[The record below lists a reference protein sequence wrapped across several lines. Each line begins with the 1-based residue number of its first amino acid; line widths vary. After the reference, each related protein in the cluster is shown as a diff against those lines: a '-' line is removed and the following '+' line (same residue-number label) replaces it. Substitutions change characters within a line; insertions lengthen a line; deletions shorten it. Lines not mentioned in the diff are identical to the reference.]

1 MSTQQQYFLDV
12 EQVYKWWSVFHEEGE
27 VCEVRCIDA
36 NKVAPI
42 LSGYYKNVDNIIRD
56 ISKVSL
62 DERYQIY
69 FVLNKIKDECY
80 DRKQC
85 EHIMSKAANTT
96 NDKDIEG
103 IKWIFLDF
111 DANHSAGIGSTDAQ
125 VELAKQ
131 KAHEVCKFL
140 RDNGFSKPV
149 VGMSGNGFHTFLRVN
164 LANNEESEQLIKR
177 FTSALGMLFSDD
189 NIKIDPAVK
198 NAARLAK
205 IFGSMARK
213 GRNSKERP
221 WRYSKLIQIPDE
233 IIPNDKAYIQKIAD
247 MFPDEKPA
255 PTRENN
261 FGKEPFDIV
270 SFLDKHGL
278 EYRTVST
285 GLGTRYILKECPF
298 DSTHH
303 DPDSMVFQH
312 TNGAL
317 EFKCFH
323 SSCDHYHWKEFRLHF
338 EPDAYDKKD
347 YQEFRSKQRYYE
359 KYTVPQEPE
368 IKKETDELGKKWLTL
383 RDIKLTKD
391 SERFSIKT
399 GIYALDKAIGG
410 LFEDETTLLSGINAS
425 GKTAILN
432 QIILNAAQRDVPSGL
447 WSGELPAQRI
457 KSWICQTAAGKQNVT
472 KVEGRDNAYEVNE
485 NVIEKIENWIDKR
498 LVIYNNNYGSNS
510 EQILADVEE
519 AIKKYGLKLVL
530 LDNLM
535 ALSLDDLVGTMNEK
549 QKALMVKLD
558 ALAKKY
564 HIHILI
570 IAHPRKEANFQLL
583 RKESISG
590 TSDLTN
596 IVWNV
601 LLIHRVGDDFEKRA
615 TEFWGKERTNKLIL
629 EGYNNIIEV
638 AKNRDYGVVD
648 FVVGLF
654 YEIET
659 KRFKNYKAEQIHY
672 DWEEQ
677 VEEYTYTAPTSQTFA
692 PNPEFEKNAAAPESI
707 VLGPT
712 VTPTFDNDDTYWAQ
726 FKHDSSPLPF

>member
-1 MSTQQQYFLDV
+1 MNTQTQYYIDI
-12 EQVYKWWSVFHEEGE
+12 EQVYKWWSVFHEDGE

-36 NKVAPI
+36 NKTAPI
-42 LSGYYKNVDNIIRD
+42 MSGYYKSIDNLIRD

-69 FVLNKIKDECY
+69 FILNRIKDECY

-85 EHIMSKAANTT
+85 EHMMQKPANTT

-103 IKWIFLDF
+103 IKWIFIDF

-125 VELAKQ
+125 VELAKK

-149 VGMSGNGFHTFLRVN
+149 VGMSGNGFHAYVRCN
-164 LANNEESEQLIKR
+164 LANNDESENLIRK

-189 NIKIDPAVK
+189 DIKIDPATK
-198 NAARLAK
+198 NASRLGK
-205 IFGSMARK
+205 IFGTMARK
-213 GRNSKERP
+213 GRNSTERP

-233 IIPNDKAYIQKIAD
+233 IIPNDKSYIQKIAD
-247 MFPDEKPA
+247 LLPEEKPA
-255 PTRENN
+255 PSRENN
-261 FGKEPFDIV
+261 FGREQFDV
-270 SFLDKHGL
+270 VDFLNKHGL

-298 DSTHH
+298 DPSHH

-323 SSCDHYHWKEFRLHF
+323 ASCEHYHWHDLRLKF
-338 EPDAYDKKD
+338 EPDAYNKKD
-347 YQEFRSKQRYYE
+347 YNEFQYKKKYYE
-359 KYTVPQEPE
+359 KYKPIPEPE
-368 IKKETDELGKKWLTL
+368 PIKEETEELGKKWLTL
-383 RDIKLTKD
+383 KDIKVVKN

-399 GIYALDKAIGG
+399 GIYALDKALGG
-410 LFEDETTLLSGINAS
+410 LFESETTLLSGINAS

-432 QIILNAAQRDVPSGL
+432 QLVLNAVQRDIPSAL
-447 WSGELPAQRI
+447 WSGELPADRL

-472 KVEGRDNAYEVNE
+472 KVAGRDNAYEVNDD
-485 NVIEKIENWIDKR
+485 VIELIENWIDER
-498 LVIYNNNYGSNS
+498 LVIYNNNYGNNS
-510 EQILADVEE
+510 EQILADIEE
-519 AIKKYGLKLVL
+519 AIKKYGLKFVV

-535 ALSLDDLVGTMNEK
+535 ALSLDDMVGTLNER
-549 QKALMVKLD
+549 QKALMMKLD

-564 HIHILI
+564 KVHILI

-596 IVWNV
+596 IVWNL

-615 TEFWGKERTNKLIL
+615 TEFWGKERTQKLIL

-638 AKNRDYGVVD
+638 AKNRDDGVVD

-654 YEIET
+654 YEPET
-659 KRFKNYKAEQIHY
+659 KRFKNSKAENIHY
-672 DWEEQ
+672 DWEPEHR
-677 VEEYTYTAPTSQTFA
+677 VEEYTIPTSINYLP
-692 PNPEFEKNAAAPESI
+692 PN
-707 VLGPT
+707 T
-712 VTPTFDNDDTYWAQ
+712 DFDKPKSEPNDDIFYDAQ
-726 FKHDSSPLPF
+726 FKNDDSLPF

>member
-1 MSTQQQYFLDV
+1 MNTQPQYYIDV

-36 NKVAPI
+36 NKTAPI
-42 LSGYYKNVDNIIRD
+42 MSGYYKSIDNLIRD

-69 FVLNKIKDECY
+69 FILNRIKDECY

-85 EHIMSKAANTT
+85 EHMMQKPANTT

-103 IKWIFLDF
+103 IKWIFIDF

-125 VELAKQ
+125 VELAKK

-140 RDNGFSKPV
+140 RENGFSRPV
-149 VGMSGNGFHTFLRVN
+149 VGMSGNGFHAYVRCN
-164 LANNEESEQLIKR
+164 LANNEESENLIRK

-189 NIKIDPAVK
+189 DIKIDPATK
-198 NAARLAK
+198 NASRLGK
-205 IFGSMARK
+205 IFGTMARK
-213 GRNSKERP
+213 GRNSQERP

-233 IIPNDKAYIQKIAD
+233 IIPNDKSYIQKIAD
-247 MFPDEKPA
+247 LFPEEKPT
-255 PTRENN
+255 PSRENN
-261 FGKEPFDIV
+261 YGREQFDV
-270 SFLDKHGL
+270 ASFLDKHGL

-285 GLGTRYILKECPF
+285 GLGTRFILKECPF
-298 DSTHH
+298 DSSHR

-323 SSCDHYHWKEFRLHF
+323 ASCDHYHWREFRMKLD
-338 EPDAYDKKD
+338 PNAYDKKD
-347 YQEFRSKQRYYE
+347 YHEFQYKQRYYE
-359 KYTVPQEPE
+359 KYTVPTE
-368 IKKETDELGKKWLTL
+368 IKEETDELGKKWLSL
-383 RDIKLTKD
+383 RDIKLVKD

-410 LFEDETTLLSGINAS
+410 LFESETTLLSGINAS

-432 QIILNAAQRDVPSGL
+432 QIILNACQRDIPCGL
-447 WSGELPAQRI
+447 WSGELPATRI

-472 KVEGRDNAYEVNE
+472 KVEGRDNAYEVNDD
-485 NVIEKIENWIDKR
+485 VIGKIEDWIDER

-510 EQILADVEE
+510 EQILSDVEE
-519 AIKKYGLKLVL
+519 AVKKYNLKLVL

-549 QKALMVKLD
+549 QKALMIKLD

-629 EGYNNIIEV
+629 EGYNNIIEI

-659 KRFKNYKAEQIHY
+659 KRFKNSKAEQIHY
-672 DWEEQ
+672 DWEERY
-677 VEEYTYTAPTSQTFA
+677 EEYTVPEEPQPLPTTIQ
-692 PNPEFEKNAAAPESI
+692 PNQAFD
-707 VLGPT
+707 
-712 VTPTFDNDDTYWAQ
+712 TPIEPLYPNNDDDTYWAQ
-726 FKHDSSPLPF
+726 FNHDIEPPF

>member
-1 MSTQQQYFLDV
+1 MNTQPQYYIDI
-12 EQVYKWWSVFHEEGE
+12 EQVYKWWSVFHEDGE

-36 NKVAPI
+36 NKTAPI
-42 LSGYYKNVDNIIRD
+42 MSGYYKSIDNLIRD
-56 ISKVSL
+56 ICKVSL

-69 FVLNKIKDECY
+69 FILNRIKDECY

-85 EHIMSKAANTT
+85 EHMMQKPANTT

-103 IKWIFLDF
+103 IKWIFIDF

-125 VELAKQ
+125 VELAKK

-149 VGMSGNGFHTFLRVN
+149 VGMSGNGFHAYVRCN
-164 LANNEESEQLIKR
+164 LANNDESENLIRK

-189 NIKIDPAVK
+189 DIKIDPATK
-198 NAARLAK
+198 NASRLGK
-205 IFGSMARK
+205 IFGTMARK
-213 GRNSKERP
+213 GRNSTERP

-233 IIPNDKAYIQKIAD
+233 IIPNDKSYIQKIAD
-247 MFPDEKPA
+247 LLPEEKPA
-255 PTRENN
+255 PSRENN
-261 FGKEPFDIV
+261 FGREQFDV
-270 SFLDKHGL
+270 VDFLNKHGL

-298 DSTHH
+298 DPSHH

-323 SSCDHYHWKEFRLHF
+323 ASCEHYHWHDLRLKF

-347 YQEFRSKQRYYE
+347 YNEFQYKKKYYE
-359 KYTVPQEPE
+359 KYKPIPEHEP
-368 IKKETDELGKKWLTL
+368 IKEETEELGKKWLTL
-383 RDIKLTKD
+383 KDIKVIKN

-399 GIYALDKAIGG
+399 GIYALDKALGG
-410 LFEDETTLLSGINAS
+410 LFESETTLLSGINAS

-432 QIILNAAQRDVPSGL
+432 QLILNAIQRDIPSAL
-447 WSGELPAQRI
+447 WSGELPADRL

-472 KVEGRDNAYEVNE
+472 KVAGRDNAYEVNDD
-485 NVIEKIENWIDKR
+485 VIKLIEDWVDER
-498 LVIYNNNYGSNS
+498 LVIYNNNYGNNS
-510 EQILADVEE
+510 EQILADIEE
-519 AIKKYGLKLVL
+519 AIKKYGLKFVV

-535 ALSLDDLVGTMNEK
+535 ALSLDDMVGTLNER
-549 QKALMVKLD
+549 QKALMMKLD

-564 HIHILI
+564 KVHILI

-596 IVWNV
+596 IVWNL

-615 TEFWGKERTNKLIL
+615 TEFWGKERTQKLIL

-638 AKNRDYGVVD
+638 AKNRDDGVVD

-654 YEIET
+654 YEPET
-659 KRFKNYKAEQIHY
+659 KRFKNSKAENIHY
-672 DWEEQ
+672 DWEPEHKI
-677 VEEYTYTAPTSQTFA
+677 EEYTMP
-692 PNPEFEKNAAAPESI
+692 
-707 VLGPT
+707 
-712 VTPTFDNDDTYWAQ
+712 TPTQQLPPNTDFDKPKSEPNDDMFYDAQ
-726 FKHDSSPLPF
+726 FKNDDSLPF

>member
-1 MSTQQQYFLDV
+1 MIDR
-12 EQVYKWWSVFHEEGE
+12 EQIYKWWEIFQDNGNKF
-27 VCEVRCIDA
+27 CEIRCLDGQRTY
-36 NKVAPI
+36 
-42 LSGYYKNVDNIIRD
+42 SGYYRNIDNIIRD
-56 ISKVSL
+56 IEPLS
-62 DERYQIY
+62 ERPNMQIY
-69 FVLNKIKDECY
+69 FVLNTIKADCY
-80 DRKQC
+80 DRQQQERMVEKP
-85 EHIMSKAANTT
+85 KNTT
-96 NDKDIEG
+96 TDNDIEG
-103 IKWIFLDF
+103 RNFILLDF
-111 DANHSAGIGSTDAQ
+111 DPERPSGVGSTDAQ
-125 VELAKQ
+125 LNESHIVAKKVYNFLIEQ
-131 KAHEVCKFL
+131 GISSIIVCK
-140 RDNGFSKPV
+140 
-149 VGMSGNGFHTFLRVN
+149 SGNGIHLEIPIK
-164 LANNEESEQLIKR
+164 LANTTENTQLVER
-177 FTSALGMLFSDD
+177 FLKAIAMLF
-189 NIKIDPAVK
+189 NTEAVHVDTK
-198 NAARLAK
+198 VGNASRICKLYGTYAKKGANTPEHPWRLAK
-205 IFGSMARK
+205 FWK
-213 GRNSKERP
+213 V
-221 WRYSKLIQIPDE
+221 PDE
-233 IIPNDKAYIQKIAD
+233 ITPNNKEYIEKIANLYK
-247 MFPDEKPA
+247 DERPA
-255 PTRENN
+255 PSKENN
-261 FGKEPFDIV
+261 YGQSRFDV
-270 SFLDKHGL
+270 EDFLNRHGL
-278 EYRTVST
+278 EYRIVRT

-298 DSTHH
+298 GGHA
-303 DPDSMVFQH
+303 DPDSMVFQYD
-312 TNGAL
+312 NGAI
-317 EFKCFH
+317 EFFCYH
-323 SSCDHYHWKEFRLHF
+323 NSCQQYHWKDLRLKF

-359 KYTVPQEPE
+359 KYTVPQEHE

-399 GIYALDKAIGG
+399 GIFALDKAIGG

-432 QIILNAAQRDVPSGL
+432 QIILNAAQRNVPSGL
-447 WSGELPAQRI
+447 WSGELPATRI
-457 KSWICQTAAGKQNVT
+457 KYWICQAAAGKQNVT
-472 KVEGRDNAYEVNE
+472 KVEGRDNAYEVRE

-535 ALSLDDLVGTMNEK
+535 ALSLDDLVGTTNEK

-659 KRFKNYKAEQIHY
+659 KRFKNSKTEQIHY

-677 VEEYTYTAPTSQTFA
+677 VEEYTYTAPTSQTFT
-692 PNPEFEKNAAAPESI
+692 PNPEFEKKAAATESI
-707 VLGPT
+707 VPTTDPT
-712 VTPTFDNDDTYWAQ
+712 VTHTSDDIYWAQ
-726 FKHDSSPLPF
+726 FQNDGEDSCPF